1 MKYFEGER
9 YCSVVYFFII
19 LGYEWVV
26 VVRRQCDEVVGIVA
40 IVQVVRCF
48 PFFSWVGG
56 WGILLWGSGVPL
68 VQVTLGGGWVLPCA
82 LVALFGRGQGRRED

>member
-1 MKYFEGER
+1 MNLMFTQLEGER
-9 YCSVVYFFII
+9 CCSVVYFFII

-56 WGILLWGSGVPL
+56 
-68 VQVTLGGGWVLPCA
+68 
-82 LVALFGRGQGRRED
+82 